1 MSDDIP
7 DDEINSIAKSMEAYI
22 KDFDKIDHTVSSLIK
37 DPHKLLEDY
46 DIQTQNKIIEGRD
59 RVVSIGYTA
68 IATIA
73 ILIRRFRT
81 ASKLSDLFI
90 QLVNRFVSIITK
102 YVKVFKIDSI
112 QVTIGLAP
120 SIVITFRP

>member
-7 DDEINSIAKSMEAYI
+7 DNEINRIKQSMEGYI
-22 KDFDKIDHTVSSLIK
+22 NDFDKIDHEISNMIK
-37 DPHKLLEDY
+37 DSNKTLEDY
-46 DIQTQNKIIEGRD
+46 DSKTQSKIMKGRD
-59 RVVSIGYTA
+59 KALSIGYTA
-68 IATIA
+68 IATIS

-90 QLVNRFVSIITK
+90 QLVNRFVSLITK

-120 SIVITFRP
+120 SIVVSFKP